1 MKNTVEVFWFS
12 EQAYGH
18 VTDSDLEKYDSG
30 RLGFPNSFFDP
41 EKAHVLYNQYHEEY
55 IAADELGFDG
65 IMTNEHHSSYSVSY
79 THLTLP
85 TNREV

>member
-41 EKAHVLYNQYHEEY
+41 EKAHVLYNHYHE
-55 IAADELGFDG
+55 
-65 IMTNEHHSSYSVSY
+65 SSLYGVLVLY
-79 THLTLP
+79 QPGKYHL
-85 TNREV
+85 R